1 MAVAMKMIH
10 DVDPAEVIVK
20 AVGDLSEVDVFA
32 NQVLVGVYKRPDK
45 TASGLYISNKT
56 QAEDEHQGKA
66 GLVLKVGPQAF
77 VDSDEYHF
85 TEAEK
90 VKVGEWVVMWVTD
103 GRKIGIND
111 QLCRVVKDF
120 EIRMRIASPDMVF

>member
-10 DVDPAEVIVK
+10 DVDPAVDIRQK
-20 AVGDLSEVDVFA
+20 VGDLSKIDIFA
-32 NQVLVGVYKRPDK
+32 NQVLLGVYQRPERTK
-45 TASGLYISNKT
+45 SGLILADRT
-56 QAEDEHQGKA
+56 RAEDEHQGKV

-77 VDSDEYHF
+77 VDSDDYHF

-90 VKVGEWVVMWVTD
+90 VKKGEWVVMWVTD